1 MAKSRRD
8 WPEIVISM
16 QRQVEWLMADVVSRK
31 PPMVSFVPKTWQ
43 PAIDVYETDMEV
55 VVLVELAGI
64 KEDEIEVTIFPG
76 RQEGGFRPGDF
87 TLLAEDKNILVVKGD
102 RKDIKQGIKRTYAQM
117 EILWGPFERDIV
129 LPAELDIDKTQA
141 FYSDGFVE
149 IILPKQGKNKPHRV
163 DVRGTNE
170 NQC

>member
-1 MAKSRRD
+1 MAKSQKD

-43 PAIDVYETDMEV
+43 PAIDVYETEMEV

-64 KEDEIEVTIFPG
+64 KEDEIEITIFPRG
-76 RQEGGFRPGDF
+76 QEKGVSQSDL
-87 TLLAEDKNILVVKGD
+87 TLLTGDKNVLVIKGD
-102 RKDIKQGIKRTYAQM
+102 RKDIKQGIKRTYSQM

-129 LPAELDIDKTQA
+129 LPAKIDIDNIQV
-141 FYSDGFVE
+141 Y
-149 IILPKQGKNKPHRV
+149 I
-163 DVRGTNE
+163 
-170 NQC
+170 